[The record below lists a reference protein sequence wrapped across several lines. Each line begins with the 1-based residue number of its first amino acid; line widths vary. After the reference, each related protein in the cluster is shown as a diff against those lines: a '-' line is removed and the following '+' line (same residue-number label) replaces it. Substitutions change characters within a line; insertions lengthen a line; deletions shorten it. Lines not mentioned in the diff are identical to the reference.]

1 MQNLHALFTQGIN
14 LYIECVRSCTVYKD
28 IYDDYLSGAVLCDVC
43 SSLYGLCLCQCVLI
57 EVNFL
62 KILKS

>member
-14 LYIECVRSCTVYKD
+14 LYIECVWICTVYKD
-28 IYDDYLSGAVLCDVC
+28 IYDYLTGAVLCDVC
-43 SSLYGLCLCQCVLI
+43 SSLYGLCLRVLI
-57 EVNFL
+57 EVNFV